1 MSNMTLRDHNGLS
14 AALNVALTTQW
25 KLMRIRQL
33 PLCRR
38 SVYLLCP
45 CNSSLKGLRSATA
58 SSLKRLLQKKPQC
71 LWMSFHL
78 SGNHV
83 EECSAKYFKQRSCK
97 TVQKCQSQPSLVSQH
112 PTRSHVLIISS
123 LKPMWIGGN
132 AFQTVQEYDMTTAT
146 DSGTLQLDRQPA
158 PWFRENAWL

>member
-1 MSNMTLRDHNGLS
+1 MSNMTLRNHNGLS
-14 AALNVALTTQW
+14 AALNVALTIQW
-25 KLMRIRQL
+25 NLMRIRQL

-58 SSLKRLLQKKPQC
+58 SSLKRLLQKNPKKTQC

-97 TVQKCQSQPSLVSQH
+97 TVQKCHSQPSLVPQH
-112 PTRSHVLIISS
+112 PTWSHALIISS

-132 AFQTVQEYDMTTAT
+132 ALQTVQEYRHDDSNIIRDTAIWQTT
-146 DSGTLQLDRQPA
+146 STLI
-158 PWFRENAWL
+158 